1 MLSPRLAMVAVTSLR
16 SPGRSGATTVTSAV
30 PPPSTTTHSTLAL
43 CEPSLSLQA
52 RKRVHSPLSLP
63 PAAAQRRVGREW
75 GAHARGAL
83 AQPVEPHKARN
94 ARGTGRQ
101 AGSCNAKP
109 MAASSSVHIRVSLC
123 SRGALRPPA
132 ATSGALSLFF
142 KSHPSRAVRS
152 RLHSFGRSDLHG
164 LLANLPPVG
173 GQAGASAFHVAL
185 LHGSSRVVIRFGIDA
200 LKETI

>member
-123 SRGALRPPA
+123 SISVREVPCDLQQQRLAPSHSSSSLTLHVPYGRASIPSGGVTCTVCLPTSLQSVDRQVPP
-132 ATSGALSLFF
+132 LS
-142 KSHPSRAVRS
+142 
-152 RLHSFGRSDLHG
+152 
-164 LLANLPPVG
+164 
-173 GQAGASAFHVAL
+173 
-185 LHGSSRVVIRFGIDA
+185 
-200 LKETI
+200 T